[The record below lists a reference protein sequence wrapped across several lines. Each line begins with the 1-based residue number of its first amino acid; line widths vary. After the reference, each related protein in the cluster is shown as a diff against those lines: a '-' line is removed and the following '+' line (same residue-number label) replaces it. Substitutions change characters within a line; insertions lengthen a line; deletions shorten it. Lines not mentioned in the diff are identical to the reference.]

1 MTTRRTTL
9 RRSLR
14 LPLSLGRRL
23 PALTADVSRG
33 GFSAELPQVFLPGS
47 QVDGYFLVDDKEI
60 SFRGRVTW
68 AVPGNPMA
76 SVFSQIGVRFNE
88 VPEGLKSVFQ
98 KLEKRSR
105 RLKKK

>member
-9 RRSLR
+9 RRRLR
-14 LPLSLGRRL
+14 LPLSLGRKL
-23 PALTADVSRG
+23 PALTADFSRG

-47 QVDGYFLVDDKEI
+47 QIDGYFLLDDKEVA
-60 SFRGRVTW
+60 FRGRVAW
-68 AVPGNPMA
+68 AVAGDPMA

-88 VPEGLKSVFQ
+88 VPEGLKKVLR
-98 KLEKRSR
+98 KLERRPR

>member
-1 MTTRRTTL
+1 MTTHRTTL

-14 LPLSLGRRL
+14 LPLSLGRKL

-47 QVDGYFLVDDKEI
+47 QVDGYFLVDDKEVA
-60 SFRGRVTW
+60 FRGWVAW
-68 AVPGNPMA
+68 AIPGNPMA
-76 SVFSQIGVRFNE
+76 SVFSQIGVRFTE
-88 VPEGLKSVFQ
+88 MPDGLKRTFQ
-98 KLEKRSR
+98 KLEKRPR

>member
-47 QVDGYFLVDDKEI
+47 QVDGYFLLDDQEVA
-60 SFRGRVTW
+60 FRGWVAW
-68 AVPGNPMA
+68 AIPGNPQA

-88 VPEGLKSVFQ
+88 VPEGLKGVFTR
-98 KLEKRSR
+98 LEKRPR
-105 RLKKK
+105 KLKKK

>member
-9 RRSLR
+9 RRSFR
-14 LPLSLGRRL
+14 LPLSLGRRI

-47 QVDGYFLVDDKEI
+47 KVDGYFLVDSEEVA
-60 SFRGRVTW
+60 FRGTVTW
-68 AVPGNPMA
+68 AEPGNPMA
-76 SVFSQIGVRFNE
+76 SVFSQIGVRFDAM
-88 VPEGLKSVFQ
+88 PEGLKELFH
-98 KLEKRSR
+98 KLEKRPR

>member
-1 MTTRRTTL
+1 MTTRRTSL

-14 LPLSLGRRL
+14 LPLSLGRKL

-47 QVDGYFLVDDKEI
+47 QVDGYFLLNDIEVP
-60 SFRGRVTW
+60 FRGWVAW
-68 AVPGNPMA
+68 AIPGNPMA
-76 SVFSQIGVRFNE
+76 SVFSQIGVRFSE
-88 VPEGLKSVFQ
+88 VPEGLKAVLQ
-98 KLEKRSR
+98 QLEKRPR

>member
-14 LPLSLGRRL
+14 LPLSLGRKL

-33 GFSAELPQVFLPGS
+33 GFSAELPQVSLPGS
-47 QVDGYFLVDDKEI
+47 QVDGYFLLDDKEVA
-60 SFRGRVTW
+60 FRGWVAW
-68 AVPGNPMA
+68 AIPGNPMA

-88 VPEGLKSVFQ
+88 VPEGLKAVFQ
-98 KLEKRSR
+98 KLEKRPR

>member
-14 LPLSLGRRL
+14 LPLSLGRKL

-47 QVDGYFLVDDKEI
+47 QVDGYFLLDDKELA
-60 SFRGRVTW
+60 FRGWVAW
-68 AVPGNPMA
+68 VIPGNPMD
-76 SVFSQIGVRFNE
+76 SVFSQIGVRFNQM
-88 VPEGLKSVFQ
+88 PEGLKGVFAKLQ
-98 KLEKRSR
+98 KRPR
-105 RLKKK
+105 RLMKK